1 LIFYQLV
8 KFLNGEISAA
18 TQPPNQRKK
27 LKPIVKKT
35 TCSDYGRS
43 IAPPLFPPQTLHLAT
58 SATSVLLT

>member
-18 TQPPNQRKK
+18 TQPANRRKK
-27 LKPIVKKT
+27 LKPITKNDLLRLWAV
-35 TCSDYGRS
+35 DRH
-43 IAPPLFPPQTLHLAT
+43 PLFPPQTQYFAT